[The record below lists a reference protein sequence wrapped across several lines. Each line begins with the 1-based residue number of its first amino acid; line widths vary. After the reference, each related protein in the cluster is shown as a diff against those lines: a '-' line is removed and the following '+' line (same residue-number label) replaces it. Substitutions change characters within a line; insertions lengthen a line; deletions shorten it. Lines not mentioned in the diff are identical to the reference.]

1 MVAVVWLLLPTLWS
15 VDCYLSD
22 KSIACVGGGGDWR
35 REKYEEERWNSLW
48 LSLRSVASAFDCQT
62 EDERSFGKLK
72 WDMIRRKL
80 ETIASDRGNKEN
92 NQQRVI
98 CAAEKFYPFFAH
110 FPFRLLSLVS
120 AV

>member
-1 MVAVVWLLLPTLWS
+1 M
-15 VDCYLSD
+15 DCHLSD

-62 EDERSFGKLK
+62 DRRRAELWEIKMGHDSEE
-72 WDMIRRKL
+72 IRDDCH
-80 ETIASDRGNKEN
+80 SDRGNKEN

-98 CAAEKFYPFFAH
+98 CWAEKFYPFFAH